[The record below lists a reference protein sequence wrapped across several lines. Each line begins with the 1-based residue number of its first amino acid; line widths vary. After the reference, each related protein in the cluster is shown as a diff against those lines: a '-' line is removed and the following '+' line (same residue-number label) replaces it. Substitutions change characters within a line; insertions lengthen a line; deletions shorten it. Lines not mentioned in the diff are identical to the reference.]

1 MILFDNWINNCDIL
15 SQVTEVAFCGKGI
28 AMPRIK
34 EFLAEESGL
43 SAVEYGLVLGIISM
57 ASVVAWDAMGNTL
70 ENVYGDLASDVE
82 QSS

>member
-1 MILFDNWINNCDIL
+1 
-15 SQVTEVAFCGKGI
+15 
-28 AMPRIK
+28 MPRIK